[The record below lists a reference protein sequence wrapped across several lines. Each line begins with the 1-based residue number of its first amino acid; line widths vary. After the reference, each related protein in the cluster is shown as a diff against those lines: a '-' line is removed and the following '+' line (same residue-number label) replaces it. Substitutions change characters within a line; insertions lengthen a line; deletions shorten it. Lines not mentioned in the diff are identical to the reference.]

1 MKFLI
6 QRVKEAAVDIEGRRV
21 AESGKGLLVFVGV
34 EKDDTEAQADRFFE
48 KLLKLRIFEDE
59 NGKTNL
65 NIKDARGDLIFVSQF
80 TLLADCKGQ
89 NRPGFTAAGSPEDAK
104 RIFEYIVER
113 SKKEFSGKTGSG
125 EFAADMAVSL
135 INDGPF
141 TIYLDNTQV

>member
-1 MKFLI
+1 MF
-6 QRVKEAAVDIEGRRV
+6 RVMTTV
-21 AESGKGLLVFVGV
+21 L
-34 EKDDTEAQADRFFE
+34 
-48 KLLKLRIFEDE
+48 
-59 NGKTNL
+59 
-65 NIKDARGDLIFVSQF
+65 
-80 TLLADCKGQ
+80 
-89 NRPGFTAAGSPEDAK
+89 SPEDAK